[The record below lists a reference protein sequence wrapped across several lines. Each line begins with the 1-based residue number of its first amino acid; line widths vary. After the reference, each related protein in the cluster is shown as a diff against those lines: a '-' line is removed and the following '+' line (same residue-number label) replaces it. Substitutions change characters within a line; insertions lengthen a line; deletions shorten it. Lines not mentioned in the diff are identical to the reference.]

1 MKAFDPRGLEP
12 DVLKEGS
19 EVVLSGQ
26 VHPEMDAVENLYA
39 GLMLVHELQ
48 TLPFPSVR
56 RSCEVQN
63 NIRIVGGDFVGYEAS
78 IEEERVRELR
88 SQFSLYEDQE
98 IVEQLLSV
106 LVPRKRGANVIER
119 AVVDAIGKQTVLQQ
133 LRNRHARDCNLSET

>member
-1 MKAFDPRGLEP
+1 
-12 DVLKEGS
+12 
-19 EVVLSGQ
+19 
-26 VHPEMDAVENLYA
+26 MDAVENLYA

-119 AVVDAIGKQTVLQQ
+119 AVVDAIGKQTVLLQ